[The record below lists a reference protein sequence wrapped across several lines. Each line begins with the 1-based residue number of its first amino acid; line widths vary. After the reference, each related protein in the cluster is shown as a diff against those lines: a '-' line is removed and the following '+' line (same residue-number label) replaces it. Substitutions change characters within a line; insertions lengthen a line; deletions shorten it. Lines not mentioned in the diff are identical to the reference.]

1 MKTKKIYTQELYRQ
15 FGYLA
20 TWNPGTPMALGDI
33 GIMRQKQF
41 TKIGNVSD
49 LGISFEIEEDITPID
64 LEFSSEGAVSVSTK
78 LSGSPTLAGSSLS
91 DIDAGI
97 HVKFS
102 KENAIL
108 FKANETRTPAIKN
121 QIKLGEEIIELF
133 KAGKW
138 DKNWVV
144 ITELV
149 TADSASILI
158 SSSKEASIDIKVS
171 GEIGTNQLDIA
182 EAELGLEVKFSKDL
196 STKFIAKTGLT
207 PLFKVSKIK
216 RPFLGTP
223 IFKAKGITS
232 MDLATPQMALEH
244 NELFF
249 FDKADFDF
257 EEEVEM

>member
-1 MKTKKIYTQELYRQ
+1 MKTKKIYTREMYRQ

-20 TWNPGTPMALGDI
+20 TWNPGTPMELGDI
-33 GIMRQKQF
+33 GIMKQKQF

-49 LGISFEIEEDITPID
+49 LGISFEIEEDHTPID
-64 LEFSSEGAVSVSTK
+64 LEFSSEGAVSISTK
-78 LSGSPTLAGSSLS
+78 LSGTPTFTGSTLS

-97 HVKFS
+97 HVTFS

-108 FKANETRTPAIKN
+108 FKANDTRTPAIKN
-121 QIKLGEEIIELF
+121 QIKLGKEIIELF

-149 TADSASILI
+149 TADSATILI
-158 SSSKEASIDIKVS
+158 SSSKEASIDVKVS
-171 GEIGTNQLDIA
+171 GEIGMNELDIA
-182 EAELGLEVKFSKDL
+182 EAELELEVKFSKDL

-216 RPFLGTP
+216 RPFLGAP
-223 IFKAKGITS
+223 IFKTKGITS
-232 MDLATPQMALEH
+232 MDFATPQMALDQ
-244 NELFF
+244 NDSFF
-249 FDKADFDF
+249 FDTANFDF
-257 EEEVEM
+257 EEEIEA